1 MNTVGDFVLRGCLL
15 KVLVFAE
22 TGPPLSQNGDVLNAD
37 VQSADALVAQ
47 NGGLSA
53 SQIQRRK
60 KLEAR
65 LARQALL
72 SGELA
77 LLSGGKS

>member
-1 MNTVGDFVLRGCLL
+1 MNTVGDFVLRGYLL
-15 KVLVFAE
+15 KVLDFAE
-22 TGPPLSQNGDVLNAD
+22 TGPPLSQNGDVLD
-37 VQSADALVAQ
+37 ADALVAQ
-47 NGGLSA
+47 NGGLTA
-53 SQIQRRK
+53 SEINRRR